1 MTLRRSLLA
10 VILTATVSGLMAP
23 SAYAAEPG
31 RIVEAVAEDGAI
43 RVVFQAD
50 GLPEGVSLDTSSVVL
65 TVAGREVQPTSIEAV
80 ADSAGEPVRRT
91 AVLALDNS
99 RSMSG
104 DKFVAAQ
111 AAATAFLDALPA
123 DVLVG
128 LVTFGDTATVALS
141 PTPDR
146 TSVQQSIDSL
156 ALNDTIGTALFDGA
170 AAAIAET
177 GDSGVRSVLLLTD
190 GDDYGDSTATVD
202 SVVESAT
209 EQNVAVDAVY
219 IGDDGAPPVEL
230 SSMVE
235 GTGGQ
240 LITSGVDDL
249 TAAFKQAASAI
260 SSQIVITADIPPNAP
275 ESGNVGVTAEA
286 GSVPFSDTAFTTFS
300 TPEAGPPVNN
310 GPIPVERSAG
320 PAWLTESTLPFVMGV
335 LFLGLLMLLFVA
347 LGSIGRDDRQGRVR
361 RRLSLYT
368 LTGRTPVKQEET
380 TTVLGTSQVARS
392 AVELAGK
399 VVRKRGFE
407 ESLALRLEAAG
418 VPLKAAEWML
428 IHVGV
433 AIAAALLGLLISGGS
448 VIATVLGLALGL
460 GLPSVYLMVKESRRT
475 SAFLGQLPDTLQ
487 LIAGSLS
494 AGYSMPQAMDTVVRE
509 GSQPMTG
516 EFNRALV
523 EARLGVPIED
533 AMDGIAERMKS
544 KDFAWVVMAIR
555 IQREV
560 GGNLAELLTTVSA
573 TLRERERLRRQ
584 VRVLSAE
591 GRLSAWILGL
601 LPPVFA
607 LYLVLVQPSYL
618 EPLVTELLGWALI
631 GVGVTLLA
639 IGALWMRKAVR
650 VDV

>member
-1 MTLRRSLLA
+1 MTLHRRLLT
-10 VILTATVSGLMAP
+10 VLLTATIGGLIVPPAH
-23 SAYAAEPG
+23 AAESG
-31 RIVEAVAEDGAI
+31 RIVEAVAEDGAL

-50 GLPEGVSLDTSSVVL
+50 GLPEGSSIDPASVVL
-65 TVAGREVQPTSIEAV
+65 TVAGQEVQPSAV
-80 ADSAGEPVRRT
+80 ELLQDGSGEPVRRT
-91 AVLALDNS
+91 AVLAIDNS

-104 DKFVAAQ
+104 PNFLAAQ
-111 AAATAFLDALPA
+111 EAATAFLEALPA

-128 LVTFGDTATVALS
+128 LVTFGDTATVALP
-141 PTPDR
+141 PTSDR
-146 TSVQQSIDSL
+146 ASVQQSIDSL
-156 ALNDTIGTALFDGA
+156 TLNDTIGTALFDGA
-170 AAAIAET
+170 EVAIAET

-190 GDDYGDSTATVD
+190 GDEYGNSTATVD
-202 SVVESAT
+202 SVVAAAT
-209 EQNVAVDAVY
+209 EANVAVDAVY
-219 IGDDGAPPVEL
+219 IGNDGAPPVDL
-230 SSMVE
+230 TSMVK

-240 LITSGVDDL
+240 LVTSGVDDL
-249 TAAFKQAASAI
+249 TAAFQQAAAAI
-260 SSQIVITADIPPNAP
+260 SSQIVITADLPRDAP
-275 ESGNVGVTAEA
+275 ESGNVGVSAQA
-286 GSVPFSDTAFTTFS
+286 GSVPLSDTAFTTFS
-300 TPEAGPPVNN
+300 TRRAGPPRDS
-310 GPIPVERSAG
+310 GPIPVERSTG
-320 PAWLTESTLPFVMGV
+320 PAWLTESTLPLIMGV
-335 LFLGLLMLLFVA
+335 LFLGLLMLVFVA
-347 LGSIGRDDRQGRVR
+347 MGSIGRDDRQGRVR

-392 AVELAGK
+392 AVEFAGK
-399 VVRKRGFE
+399 VVSKRGFE

-433 AIAAALLGLLISGGS
+433 AIAAALFGLLLSGGGI
-448 VIATVLGLALGL
+448 IATVLGLALGL
-460 GLPSVYLMVKESRRT
+460 GLPYAYLVVKESRRT

>member
-1 MTLRRSLLA
+1 MTLRRRLPTVLLTA
-10 VILTATVSGLMAP
+10 VIGGLMVP
-23 SAYAAEPG
+23 SAHAAESG
-31 RIVEAVAEDGAI
+31 RIVEAIAEEGAL

-50 GLPEGVSLDTSSVVL
+50 GLPEGVSLDTSSVLL
-65 TVAGREVQPTSIEAV
+65 TVAGQDVQPSSVELV
-80 ADSAGEPVRRT
+80 EGGSGEPVRRT
-91 AVLALDNS
+91 AVLAIDNS

-104 DKFVAAQ
+104 PKFAAAQ

-128 LVTFGDTATVALS
+128 LVTFGDTATVALP

-146 TSVQQSIDSL
+146 ASVQQSIDSL
-156 ALNDTIGTALFDGA
+156 TLNDTVGTALFDGA
-170 AAAIAET
+170 ATAVAET
-177 GDSGVRSVLLLTD
+177 GDSGVRSVLLVTD
-190 GDDYGDSTATVD
+190 GDEYGNSTATVE
-202 SVVESAT
+202 SVVKGAT
-209 EQNVAVDAVY
+209 DANVAIDAVY

-235 GTGGQ
+235 GAGGQ
-240 LITSGVDDL
+240 LVTSGVDDL
-249 TAAFKQAASAI
+249 TAAFQRAAAAI

-275 ESGNVGVTAEA
+275 EAGNVGVSAQA
-286 GSVPFSDTAFTTFS
+286 GSVPLSDTAFTTFATS
-300 TPEAGPPVNN
+300 PAGPPPDA

-320 PAWLTESTLPFVMGV
+320 PAWLTDSTLPLIMGV

-347 LGSIGRDDRQGRVR
+347 LSGVGSDDRQGRVR

-392 AVELAGK
+392 AVEFAGK
-399 VVRKRGFE
+399 VARKRGFE

-433 AIAAALLGLLISGGS
+433 AIAAALLGLLISGGG
-448 VIATVLGLALGL
+448 VIATIIGLALGL
-460 GLPSVYLMVKESRRT
+460 GLPYAYLIVKESRRT
-475 SAFLGQLPDTLQ
+475 SAFLAQLPDTLQ

-509 GSQPMTG
+509 GSPPMTS

-607 LYLVLVQPSYL
+607 LYLLVVQPSYL
-618 EPLVTELLGWALI
+618 KPLVTELLGWVLV
-631 GVGVTLLA
+631 GLGVTLLA
-639 IGALWMRKAVR
+639 IGALWMRKAVK
-650 VDV
+650 VEV